1 MNEKFTLQELAEQ
14 LARRHDMNPEDAEA
28 FVGLFFTLIKEALE
42 TDKYVKVKGLGTFK
56 LIGVEARESVSVNSG
71 ERIEIQGYSRISFTP
86 DASMRDW
93 VNRPFSHFETVVL
106 NEGTHFDDMDEEEV
120 TSVLSDEMSADLEEG
135 TAEAE
140 ALPEEPSE
148 SPELESK
155 EEVPEMTSPM
165 SESAEEIDETVPVEE
180 GGSVDEPAAA
190 GEPAAPETETV
201 ALPDSREPKPEPL
214 VEADAQEP
222 KPESLVETDAQE
234 AAPVIQGHESSSGT
248 GSEEPVMETGHPEQ
262 LPVAETGRKRRF
274 PWCMLATVML
284 AGVLI
289 GGGMV
294 WSFLSDKRFISEH
307 LLDSLFAVTQ
317 KASVAARQELPAVTA
332 DTVAVATASQAD
344 TVRKEVKKE
353 VTVTLPEKPS
363 TTVAPKQP
371 EQPAAGTTK
380 ETGSTTPE
388 RRETLSDTVEYQIT
402 GTQASYT
409 IRPGESLVKISQKFY
424 GNKKLWPYLV
434 KHNPTV
440 IRNANQIPIG
450 ATIQIPVLTPKKDRQ

>member
-106 NEGTHFDDMDEEEV
+106 NEGTHFDDMEEEEG
-120 TSVLSDEMSADLEEG
+120 TSVLSAEMSADLEEG

-148 SPELESK
+148 SPEQKSK
-155 EEVPEMTSPM
+155 EEVPQTTSPM

-180 GGSVDEPAAA
+180 GDSVDEPAAA

-201 ALPDSREPKPEPL
+201 ALPDSREPEPESL
-214 VEADAQEP
+214 VEADAR
-222 KPESLVETDAQE
+222 E
-234 AAPVIQGHESSSGT
+234 AVPVIQGHESSSGT

-262 LPVAETGRKRRF
+262 LPVAEIGRKRRF

-332 DTVAVATASQAD
+332 DTVAAATASQAD

-353 VTVTLPEKPS
+353 VTVKLPEKPS

-371 EQPAAGTTK
+371 VQPAAGTTK
-380 ETGSTTPE
+380 EAGKTTPE

>member
-106 NEGTHFDDMDEEEV
+106 NEGTHFDDMEEEEG
-120 TSVLSDEMSADLEEG
+120 TSVLSAEMSADLEEG
-135 TAEAE
+135 TAETE

-148 SPELESK
+148 SPEQESK
-155 EEVPEMTSPM
+155 EEVPQATSPV
-165 SESAEEIDETVPVEE
+165 SESAEETDETVPVEE
-180 GGSVDEPAAA
+180 GDSVDEPAAA

-201 ALPDSREPKPEPL
+201 ALPDSREPEPEPL
-214 VEADAQEP
+214 VEA
-222 KPESLVETDAQE
+222 DAQE

-332 DTVAVATASQAD
+332 DTVAAATASQAD

-380 ETGSTTPE
+380 EAGKTTPE

>member
-106 NEGTHFDDMDEEEV
+106 NEGTHFDDMEEEEG
-120 TSVLSDEMSADLEEG
+120 TSVLSAEMSADLEEG
-135 TAEAE
+135 TAETE
-140 ALPEEPSE
+140 ALPEKPSE
-148 SPELESK
+148 SPEQESK
-155 EEVPEMTSPM
+155 EEVPEATSPM

-180 GGSVDEPAAA
+180 GDSVDEPAAA
-190 GEPAAPETETV
+190 GELAAPETETV
-201 ALPDSREPKPEPL
+201 ALPDSRESE
-214 VEADAQEP
+214 
-222 KPESLVETDAQE
+222 PESLVETDAQE
-234 AAPVIQGHESSSGT
+234 AAPVIQGHESSPGT

-332 DTVAVATASQAD
+332 DTVAAATASQAD

-353 VTVTLPEKPS
+353 VIVTLPEKPS

-371 EQPAAGTTK
+371 EQPAAGTSK
-380 ETGSTTPE
+380 EAGKTTPE

>member
-106 NEGTHFDDMDEEEV
+106 NEGTHFDDMEEEEG
-120 TSVLSDEMSADLEEG
+120 TSVLSAEMSADLEEG
-135 TAEAE
+135 TAETE
-140 ALPEEPSE
+140 ALPKEPSE

-155 EEVPEMTSPM
+155 EEVPEATFSM

-180 GGSVDEPAAA
+180 GGAVDEPAAA

-201 ALPDSREPKPEPL
+201 ALPDSRESEPESL
-214 VEADAQEP
+214 VEADAR
-222 KPESLVETDAQE
+222 ESVS
-234 AAPVIQGHESSSGT
+234 VIQCHESSSGT
-248 GSEEPVMETGHPEQ
+248 GSEKPVMETGHPDQ

-284 AGVLI
+284 AGILI

-294 WSFLSDKRFISEH
+294 WNFLSDKRLISAH

-317 KASVAARQELPAVTA
+317 KASVTARQELPAVTA
-332 DTVAVATASQAD
+332 DTVAAATVSQAD

-371 EQPAAGTTK
+371 EQPAAGTSEEAGK
-380 ETGSTTPE
+380 TTPE

>member
-106 NEGTHFDDMDEEEV
+106 NEGTHFDDMEEEEG
-120 TSVLSDEMSADLEEG
+120 TSVLSAEMSADLEEG
-135 TAEAE
+135 TAETE
-140 ALPEEPSE
+140 ALPKEPSE

-155 EEVPEMTSPM
+155 EEVPEATFSM

-180 GGSVDEPAAA
+180 GGAVDEPAAA

-201 ALPDSREPKPEPL
+201 ALPDSRESEPESL
-214 VEADAQEP
+214 VEADAR
-222 KPESLVETDAQE
+222 ESVS
-234 AAPVIQGHESSSGT
+234 VIQGHESSSGT
-248 GSEEPVMETGHPEQ
+248 GSEKPVMETGHPDQ

-284 AGVLI
+284 AGILI

-294 WSFLSDKRFISEH
+294 WNFLSDKRLISAH

-317 KASVAARQELPAVTA
+317 KASVTARQELPAVTA
-332 DTVAVATASQAD
+332 DTVAAATVSQAD

-371 EQPAAGTTK
+371 EQPAAGTSK
-380 ETGSTTPE
+380 EAGKTTPE

>member
-106 NEGTHFDDMDEEEV
+106 NEGTHFDDMEEEEG
-120 TSVLSDEMSADLEEG
+120 TSVLSAEMSADLEEG
-135 TAEAE
+135 TAETE

-148 SPELESK
+148 SPEQESK
-155 EEVPEMTSPM
+155 EEVSETTSPM

-180 GGSVDEPAAA
+180 GDSVDEPAAA

-201 ALPDSREPKPEPL
+201 ALPDSRESEPEP
-214 VEADAQEP
+214 
-222 KPESLVETDAQE
+222 LVETDAQE
-234 AAPVIQGHESSSGT
+234 AVPVIQEHESPSGT

-332 DTVAVATASQAD
+332 DTVAAATASQAD

-353 VTVTLPEKPS
+353 VIVTLPEKPS

-371 EQPAAGTTK
+371 EQPAAGTSK
-380 ETGSTTPE
+380 EAGKTTPE

>member
-71 ERIEIQGYSRISFTP
+71 ERIEIQGYSRISFTS

-106 NEGTHFDDMDEEEV
+106 NEGTHFDDMEEEEG
-120 TSVLSDEMSADLEEG
+120 TSVLSAEMSADLEEG
-135 TAEAE
+135 TAETE
-140 ALPEEPSE
+140 ALPKEPSE

-155 EEVPEMTSPM
+155 EEVPEATSSM
-165 SESAEEIDETVPVEE
+165 SESAEETDETVPVEE
-180 GGSVDEPAAA
+180 GDSVDEPAAA

-201 ALPDSREPKPEPL
+201 ALPDSREPE
-214 VEADAQEP
+214 
-222 KPESLVETDAQE
+222 PESLVETDAQE

-248 GSEEPVMETGHPEQ
+248 GSEKPVMETGHPEQ

-284 AGVLI
+284 AGILI

-294 WSFLSDKRFISEH
+294 WNFLSDKRLISAH

-317 KASVAARQELPAVTA
+317 KASVTARQELPAVTA
-332 DTVAVATASQAD
+332 DTVAAATVSQAD

-371 EQPAAGTTK
+371 EQPAAGTSK
-380 ETGSTTPE
+380 EAGKTTPE

>member
-106 NEGTHFDDMDEEEV
+106 NEGTHFDDMEEEEG
-120 TSVLSDEMSADLEEG
+120 TSVLSAEMSADLEEG
-135 TAEAE
+135 TAETE
-140 ALPEEPSE
+140 ALPKEPSE

-155 EEVPEMTSPM
+155 EEVPEATSSM
-165 SESAEEIDETVPVEE
+165 SESAEETDETVPVEE
-180 GGSVDEPAAA
+180 GDSVDEPAAA

-201 ALPDSREPKPEPL
+201 ALPDSREPE
-214 VEADAQEP
+214 
-222 KPESLVETDAQE
+222 PESLVETDAQE

-248 GSEEPVMETGHPEQ
+248 GSEKPVMETGHPDQ

-284 AGVLI
+284 AGILI

-294 WSFLSDKRFISEH
+294 WNFLSDKRLISAH

-317 KASVAARQELPAVTA
+317 KASVTARQELPAVTA
-332 DTVAVATASQAD
+332 DTVAAAIVSQAD

-353 VTVTLPEKPS
+353 VAVPEKLS

-371 EQPAAGTTK
+371 EQPAAGTSK
-380 ETGSTTPE
+380 EAGKTTPE

>member
-106 NEGTHFDDMDEEEV
+106 NEGTHFDDMEEEEG
-120 TSVLSDEMSADLEEG
+120 TSVLSAEMSADLEEG
-135 TAEAE
+135 TAETE
-140 ALPEEPSE
+140 VLPEEPSE

-155 EEVPEMTSPM
+155 EEVPQAISPM

-190 GEPAAPETETV
+190 GEPSAPETETV
-201 ALPDSREPKPEPL
+201 ALPDSREPEPEPL
-214 VEADAQEP
+214 VEADAQESE
-222 KPESLVETDAQE
+222 PESLVEADARE
-234 AAPVIQGHESSSGT
+234 AVPVIQGHESSSGT
-248 GSEEPVMETGHPEQ
+248 GSEEPVM
-262 LPVAETGRKRRF
+262 ETGRKRRF

-332 DTVAVATASQAD
+332 DTVAAATVSLAD
-344 TVRKEVKKE
+344 TVRKEVKKK

-380 ETGSTTPE
+380 EAGKTTPE

>member
-106 NEGTHFDDMDEEEV
+106 NEGTHFDDMEEEEG
-120 TSVLSDEMSADLEEG
+120 TSVLSAEMSADLEEG
-135 TAEAE
+135 TAETE

-155 EEVPEMTSPM
+155 EEVSEMTSPV

-201 ALPDSREPKPEPL
+201 ALPDSRESEPEPLVEADAQEPEPEPL

-222 KPESLVETDAQE
+222 KPESLVGADAQE

-332 DTVAVATASQAD
+332 DTVAAATVSQAD

-371 EQPAAGTTK
+371 EQPAAETTK
-380 ETGSTTPE
+380 EAGKTTPE

-424 GNKKLWPYLV
+424 GNKKLWPYLSSTILRSSV
-434 KHNPTV
+434 TPT
-440 IRNANQIPIG
+440 RY
-450 ATIQIPVLTPKKDRQ
+450 R

>member
-106 NEGTHFDDMDEEEV
+106 NEGTHFDDMEEEEG
-120 TSVLSDEMSADLEEG
+120 TSVLSAEMSADLEEG
-135 TAEAE
+135 TAETE
-140 ALPEEPSE
+140 ALPKEPSE

-155 EEVPEMTSPM
+155 EEVPEATSSM
-165 SESAEEIDETVPVEE
+165 SESAEETDETVPVEE
-180 GGSVDEPAAA
+180 GDSVDEPAAA

-201 ALPDSREPKPEPL
+201 ALPDSREPE
-214 VEADAQEP
+214 
-222 KPESLVETDAQE
+222 PESLVETDAQE
-234 AAPVIQGHESSSGT
+234 AAPVIQGHESSPGT
-248 GSEEPVMETGHPEQ
+248 GSEKPVMETGHPDQ

-332 DTVAVATASQAD
+332 DTVAAATVSQAD

-371 EQPAAGTTK
+371 EQPAAGTSK
-380 ETGSTTPE
+380 EAGKTTPE

>member
-106 NEGTHFDDMDEEEV
+106 NEGTHFDDMEEEEG
-120 TSVLSDEMSADLEEG
+120 TSVLSAEMSADLEEG
-135 TAEAE
+135 TAETE

-148 SPELESK
+148 SPEQESK
-155 EEVPEMTSPM
+155 EEVPETTSPM

-180 GGSVDEPAAA
+180 GDSVDEPAAA

-201 ALPDSREPKPEPL
+201 ALPDSRAPE
-214 VEADAQEP
+214 
-222 KPESLVETDAQE
+222 PESLVEADAQE

-332 DTVAVATASQAD
+332 DTVAAATVSQAD

-363 TTVAPKQP
+363 TTVDPKQP

-380 ETGSTTPE
+380 EAGKTTSE

>member
-106 NEGTHFDDMDEEEV
+106 NEGTHFDDMEEEEG
-120 TSVLSDEMSADLEEG
+120 TSVLSAEMSADLEEG
-135 TAEAE
+135 TAETE
-140 ALPEEPSE
+140 ALPKEPSE

-155 EEVPEMTSPM
+155 EEVPEATFSM

-180 GGSVDEPAAA
+180 GGAVDEPAAA

-201 ALPDSREPKPEPL
+201 ALPDSRESEPESL
-214 VEADAQEP
+214 VEADAR
-222 KPESLVETDAQE
+222 ESVS
-234 AAPVIQGHESSSGT
+234 VIQGHESSSGT
-248 GSEEPVMETGHPEQ
+248 GSEKPVMETGHPDQ

-284 AGVLI
+284 AGILI

-294 WSFLSDKRFISEH
+294 WNFLSDKRLISAH

-317 KASVAARQELPAVTA
+317 KASVTARQELSAVTA
-332 DTVAVATASQAD
+332 DTVAAATVSQAD

-371 EQPAAGTTK
+371 EQPAAGTSK
-380 ETGSTTPE
+380 EAGKTTPE

>member
-106 NEGTHFDDMDEEEV
+106 NEGTHFDDMEEEEG
-120 TSVLSDEMSADLEEG
+120 TSVLSAEMSADLEEG
-135 TAEAE
+135 TAE
-140 ALPEEPSE
+140 SE
-148 SPELESK
+148 
-155 EEVPEMTSPM
+155 EEVPQTTSPV
-165 SESAEEIDETVPVEE
+165 SESAEETDETVPVEE
-180 GGSVDEPAAA
+180 GDSVDDPAAA

-201 ALPDSREPKPEPL
+201 AWPDSREPEPEPL
-214 VEADAQEP
+214 VEADAQEL

-248 GSEEPVMETGHPEQ
+248 GSEEPMMETGHPEQ
-262 LPVAETGRKRRF
+262 LPVAETGRKRCF

-332 DTVAVATASQAD
+332 DTVAAATASQAD

-371 EQPAAGTTK
+371 EQPAAGTAK
-380 ETGSTTPE
+380 EAGKTTPE

>member
-106 NEGTHFDDMDEEEV
+106 NEGTHFDDMEEEEG
-120 TSVLSDEMSADLEEG
+120 TSVLSAEMSPDLEEG

-148 SPELESK
+148 SPEQESK
-155 EEVPEMTSPM
+155 EEVPEATSPM

-201 ALPDSREPKPEPL
+201 ALPDSREPEPEPL
-214 VEADAQEP
+214 VEADAR
-222 KPESLVETDAQE
+222 E
-234 AAPVIQGHESSSGT
+234 AVPVIQGHESSSGT

-332 DTVAVATASQAD
+332 DTVAAATVSLVD
-344 TVRKEVKKE
+344 TVRKEVKKK

-363 TTVAPKQP
+363 TTVAPKQS

-380 ETGSTTPE
+380 EAGKTTPE

-450 ATIQIPVLTPKKDRQ
+450 ATIQIPVLTPKKDRK

>member
-106 NEGTHFDDMDEEEV
+106 NEGTHFDDMEEEEG
-120 TSVLSDEMSADLEEG
+120 TSVLSAEMSADLEEG
-135 TAEAE
+135 TAETE
-140 ALPEEPSE
+140 ALPKEPSE

-155 EEVPEMTSPM
+155 EEVPEATSSM
-165 SESAEEIDETVPVEE
+165 SESAEETDETVPVEE
-180 GGSVDEPAAA
+180 GDSVDEPAAA

-201 ALPDSREPKPEPL
+201 ALPDSREPE
-214 VEADAQEP
+214 
-222 KPESLVETDAQE
+222 PESLVETDAQE
-234 AAPVIQGHESSSGT
+234 AAPVIQGHESSPGT
-248 GSEEPVMETGHPEQ
+248 GSEKPVMETGHPDQ

-307 LLDSLFAVTQ
+307 LLDSLFTVTQ

-332 DTVAVATASQAD
+332 DTVAAATVSQAD

-371 EQPAAGTTK
+371 EQPAAGTSK
-380 ETGSTTPE
+380 EAGKTTPE

>member
-106 NEGTHFDDMDEEEV
+106 NEGTHFDDMEEEEG
-120 TSVLSDEMSADLEEG
+120 TSVLSAEMSADLEEG
-135 TAEAE
+135 TVEAE

-148 SPELESK
+148 SPEQESK
-155 EEVPEMTSPM
+155 EEVPQATSPM

-180 GGSVDEPAAA
+180 GDSVDEPAAA

-201 ALPDSREPKPEPL
+201 ALPDSREPEPESL

-222 KPESLVETDAQE
+222 E
-234 AAPVIQGHESSSGT
+234 PVIQGHESSSGT

-332 DTVAVATASQAD
+332 DTVAAATVSQAD

-353 VTVTLPEKPS
+353 VAVTLPEKPS

-371 EQPAAGTTK
+371 EQSAAGTSK
-380 ETGSTTPE
+380 EAGKTTPE

>member
-1 MNEKFTLQELAEQ
+1 
-14 LARRHDMNPEDAEA
+14 
-28 FVGLFFTLIKEALE
+28 
-42 TDKYVKVKGLGTFK
+42 
-56 LIGVEARESVSVNSG
+56 
-71 ERIEIQGYSRISFTP
+71 
-86 DASMRDW
+86 
-93 VNRPFSHFETVVL
+93 
-106 NEGTHFDDMDEEEV
+106 
-120 TSVLSDEMSADLEEG
+120 
-135 TAEAE
+135 
-140 ALPEEPSE
+140 
-148 SPELESK
+148 
-155 EEVPEMTSPM
+155 
-165 SESAEEIDETVPVEE
+165 
-180 GGSVDEPAAA
+180 
-190 GEPAAPETETV
+190 
-201 ALPDSREPKPEPL
+201 
-214 VEADAQEP
+214 
-222 KPESLVETDAQE
+222 
-234 AAPVIQGHESSSGT
+234 
-248 GSEEPVMETGHPEQ
+248 METGHPEQ

-317 KASVAARQELPAVTA
+317 KASVAARQELPAVNA
-332 DTVAVATASQAD
+332 DTVAAATASQAD

-380 ETGSTTPE
+380 EAGKTTPE

>member
-106 NEGTHFDDMDEEEV
+106 NEGTHFDDMEEEEG
-120 TSVLSDEMSADLEEG
+120 TSVLSAEMSADLEEG
-135 TAEAE
+135 TAETE
-140 ALPEEPSE
+140 VLPEEPSE

-155 EEVPEMTSPM
+155 EEVPQAISPM

-180 GGSVDEPAAA
+180 GDSVDEPAAA

-201 ALPDSREPKPEPL
+201 ALPDSREPEPESL
-214 VEADAQEP
+214 VEADAR
-222 KPESLVETDAQE
+222 E
-234 AAPVIQGHESSSGT
+234 AVPVIQGHESSSGT

-332 DTVAVATASQAD
+332 DTVAAATASQAD
-344 TVRKEVKKE
+344 TIRKEVKKE

-363 TTVAPKQP
+363 TTVDPKQP

-380 ETGSTTPE
+380 EAGRTTRE